1 MTLVGQVALI
11 QRHANKRGWSDL
23 EISTVDRFQ
32 GRDKAAVLFTLVRS
46 NEAGSAGRLL
56 ADWRRINVAITRAK
70 QKLVFVGSADTLA
83 EVPMFAELVGWVRR
97 QNLIEHV
104 CAPCLA

>member
-1 MTLVGQVALI
+1 MATLVGQVALL
-11 QRHANKRGWSDL
+11 QRHASKRGWNDL

-32 GRDKAAVLFTLVRS
+32 GRDKAVVLFTLVRS

-83 EVPMFAELVGWVRR
+83 EVPIFAELFGWLRR
-97 QNLIEHV
+97 HNLVERV
-104 CAPCLA
+104 CVPYA